1 MIWLTILLRLKSALR
16 AAVGVFR
23 AYPLQCALIVLM
35 VAYLWLLRA
44 ERRAVDALDAFKAE
58 TVAAQAKATANQVA
72 VNHVPAILS
81 KAVSERSNNEAPAYY
96 AAVRAAADRVRVVRQ
111 SCSSAADLPGA
122 NHSAPLNDGP
132 GLDPLMVSVPADEY
146 NHFVDNTAR
155 LAKVRQ
161 DAQTLIVAGVAVKST
176 DGEE

>member
-16 AAVGVFR
+16 AAVG
-23 AYPLQCALIVLM
+23 ATCKYPLQVALIVALCA
-35 VAYLWLLRA
+35 VAWFWRA
-44 ERRAVDALDAFKAE
+44 ERRAVDALATFKAE
-58 TVAAQAKATANQVA
+58 TVAASAKATANQVA
-72 VNHVPAILS
+72 VNRAPAILS
-81 KAVSERSNNEAPAYY
+81 RVIAERSNNEAPAYY

-161 DAQTLIVAGVAVKST
+161 DALDLIAAGVAV
-176 DGEE
+176 GE